1 MSVEMKEMK
10 EMKNYYRRGQGPDAP
25 VSDLTI
31 DNNNDIP
38 VSHEHPKLTPEE
50 WHNFML
56 AACGC
61 PESVCGVVIG
71 R

>member
-1 MSVEMKEMK
+1 MSFEMK
-10 EMKNYYRRGQGPDAP
+10 EMKNYYRRRRRRRQGP

-38 VSHEHPKLTPEE
+38 VSHEHSKRTPEE

-61 PESVCGVVIG
+61 PESVCGVVIP